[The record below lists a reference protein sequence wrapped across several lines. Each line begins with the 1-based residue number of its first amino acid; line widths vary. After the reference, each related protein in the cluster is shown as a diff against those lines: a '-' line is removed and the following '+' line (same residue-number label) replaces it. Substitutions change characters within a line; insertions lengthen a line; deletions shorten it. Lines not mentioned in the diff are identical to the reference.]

1 MASLATPHFVSLMNE
16 MRQHYKTNPGVRFNM
31 AGSPH
36 HARMMAAGGAAF
48 ESAGLPAEFDTIK
61 SDAKSALSGSAED
74 QKSGITTN
82 TSKLQST
89 KDSSDFVAKMKA
101 QRDAAKASSDK
112 VIDDTYDKAITLGTD
127 HPESANAIAGGMD
140 FLSKGVGEVVNV
152 VSGLINSLM
161 DEITKI
167 LDGILKPIEQIAGAF
182 GQVSSLISML

>member
-48 ESAGLPAEFDTIK
+48 ESGGLPAEFDTIK
-61 SDAKSALSGSAED
+61 SDAKSALSSSAED

-82 TSKLQST
+82 TSNLQST
-89 KDSSDFVAKMKA
+89 KDSSDFVTKMKA